1 MAHTDP
7 SVKPHVWGVPDK
19 TVPGQG
25 FFAVLSA
32 TKALSPTGEGS
43 LHPPNFLPPQPWGPV
58 QVCGGRCVVTG
69 PLGVKGGTGDGEER
83 MESGKWES

>member
-32 TKALSPTGEGS
+32 TKALAPTGEGS
-43 LHPPNFLPPQPWGPV
+43 LHPPTSSLPN
-58 QVCGGRCVVTG
+58 CGALCRYVVG
-69 PLGVKGGTGDGEER
+69 GV
-83 MESGKWES
+83 W

>member
-1 MAHTDP
+1 MC
-7 SVKPHVWGVPDK
+7 GVCL
-19 TVPGQG
+19 TRRCQGRG

-32 TKALSPTGEGS
+32 MKALAPTGEGI